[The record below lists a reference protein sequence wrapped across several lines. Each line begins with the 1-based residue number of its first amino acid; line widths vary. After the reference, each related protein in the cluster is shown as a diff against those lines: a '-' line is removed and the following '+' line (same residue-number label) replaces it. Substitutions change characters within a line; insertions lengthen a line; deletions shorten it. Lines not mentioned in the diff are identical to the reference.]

1 MSDALY
7 MILPKTVM
15 ESFFDALE
23 NEGNVYAPVRMTDKN
38 HSFQQVAS
46 VEEADL
52 SYSRTM
58 IPPKKFFIPQKETI
72 FNFNIKEETYAEPCH
87 LDEGLV
93 LLGVHSCDIN
103 ALNLLDKV
111 FMTDLPDKYYQE
123 RRKNTFLVG
132 VSCQPDEHCF
142 CKSTNTSYAREGF
155 DLFLHDIGEKYFVRV
170 ATEKAYQFIEAN
182 SELFVDSTTEDMKS
196 FREAEKKFLDSF
208 QLELETH
215 GLQDFLDLS
224 YDSAV
229 WEEYGDRCL
238 GCGSCNLVCPRCRCY
253 DVHDE
258 VKLDLNT
265 GERIRKW
272 YSCMLKDHGLVA
284 GGHNFRPTSKERI
297 RNRFNC
303 KGSLRED
310 LPNCV
315 GCGRCTTFCPAEID
329 FVEVMKK
336 VRGEL

>member
-1 MSDALY
+1 MTDFFQALQ
-7 MILPKTVM
+7 K
-15 ESFFDALE
+15 
-23 NEGNVYAPVRMTDKN
+23 EGNIKAPTKMTDKN
-38 HSFQQVAS
+38 HSFQQVES
-46 VEEADL
+46 IDEISL
-52 SYSRTM
+52 SYTRTM
-58 IPPKKFFIPQKETI
+58 IPPKKFFIPQKEAI
-72 FNFNIKEETYAEPCH
+72 FTFDIQEESYDEPKDI
-87 LDEGLV
+87 DEQLV

-111 FMTDLPDKYYQE
+111 FMTDLPDKYYFE

-142 CKSTNTSYAREGF
+142 CKSMGTSYAREGF
-155 DLFLHDIGEKYFVRV
+155 DLFLHDIGDRYLVRV
-170 ATEKAYQFIEAN
+170 GTEKANRFSEKNDGLFEDSSQIDFI
-182 SELFVDSTTEDMKS
+182 D
-196 FREAEKKFLDSF
+196 FRKAEKKFLDSF

-215 GLQDFLDLS
+215 GLQDFLDMS
-224 YDSAV
+224 YDSEV
-229 WEEYGDRCL
+229 WSEYGDRCL
-238 GCGSCNLVCPRCRCY
+238 SCGSCNLVCPRCRCY

-258 VKLDLNT
+258 LNLDMNT

-272 YSCMLKDHGLVA
+272 YSCMLIDHGLVA
-284 GGHNFRPTSKERI
+284 GGHNFRPSSGERI

-315 GCGRCTTFCPAEID
+315 GCGRCTTFCPADID